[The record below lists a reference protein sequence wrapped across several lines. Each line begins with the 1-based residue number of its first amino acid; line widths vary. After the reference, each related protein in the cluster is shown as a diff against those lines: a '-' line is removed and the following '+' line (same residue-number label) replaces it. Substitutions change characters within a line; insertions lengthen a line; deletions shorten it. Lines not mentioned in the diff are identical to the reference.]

1 MRKDSIRIRNG
12 KGTWKGKQLTIGMDL
27 GDRTSR
33 YCVLD
38 QEGEVL
44 FEGSAATTQKGLS
57 EAFGALP
64 PAA

>member
-1 MRKDSIRIRNG
+1 MKKDSIRIRNG
-12 KGTWKGKQLTIGMDL
+12 IGAWKGKQLTIGMDL

-44 FEGSAATTQKGLS
+44 FEGSAATTQKD
-57 EAFGALP
+57 
-64 PAA
+64 